1 MENGIAQG
9 GYTGID
15 KGLFDGDY
23 TGTNGGLAN
32 GIYNE
37 NRIYQESINGQ
48 IVRNGL
54 VLNLDAGNRAS
65 YVGSGTAWTDLSGNG
80 NNGTLTNGPTFN
92 SGNGGSIV
100 FDGSNDYVA
109 VTGSITTSTATFI
122 TWIYRNGNQPDYAGL
137 LFGRGATANGTN
149 FNSAS
154 GGLGNIIGYHWGS
167 TNAFSW
173 NSGLIPP
180 NLAWCMCAVSV
191 GSTSAVAY
199 LCQSTGITSATNV
212 LNHTSVTISG
222 INIGIDSAIS
232 SRVFRGNVA
241 IAQIYNR
248 DLSPTEIGQNFNA
261 TKSRFG
267 L

>member
-65 YVGSGTAWTDLSGNG
+65 YVGSGTAWRDLSGNG
-80 NNGTLTNGPTFN
+80 RNGTLTNGPTFN

-100 FDGSNDYVA
+100 FDGSNDHVS
-109 VTGSITTSTATFI
+109 VTGSITMSTGTFI
-122 TWIYRNGNQPDYAGL
+122 AWVYRNGSQNQYAGL
-137 LFGRGATANGTN
+137 VFARDAGGANGITTYN
-149 FNSAS
+149 GF
-154 GGLGNIIGYHWGS
+154 LGNNQIGYHWHP

-173 NSGLIPP
+173 NSGLVTPD
-180 NLAWCMCAVSV
+180 LAWCMCAVSV
-191 GSTSAVAY
+191 GSTSAIAY
-199 LCQSTGITSATNV
+199 LCQATGITSATNAIS
-212 LNHTSVTISG
+212 HSSVTIGG
-222 INIGIDSAIS
+222 INIGWDSDS
-232 SRVFRGNVA
+232 ETRRFKGNIA

-248 DLSPTEIGQNFNA
+248 NLSPTEIAQNFNA